1 MYPLGVYWVSMSQSP
16 RPKEFQ
22 MSETRRYAVTGMS
35 CAHCEQAIR
44 QELSELPGVGEI
56 QVSAAD
62 GSLVVTLGAEAPS
75 DDAVLAA
82 VDEAGYQGVRVP

>member
-1 MYPLGVYWVSMSQSP
+1 
-16 RPKEFQ
+16 
-22 MSETRRYAVTGMS
+22 MSETRRYTVTGMS

-44 QELSELPGVGEI
+44 QELSELSGVEEI

-62 GSLVVTLGAEAPS
+62 GTLVVTLDAGSAP
-75 DDAVLAA
+75 DDAEILAA

>member
-1 MYPLGVYWVSMSQSP
+1 
-16 RPKEFQ
+16 
-22 MSETRRYAVTGMS
+22 MSETRRYTVTGMS

-44 QELSELPGVGEI
+44 QELSELSGVEEI

-62 GSLVVTLGAEAPS
+62 GTLVVTLGGGPAP
-75 DDAVLAA
+75 DDAEILAA